1 MLGLSIDPIG
11 HETRP
16 NDRSQTQAKERLCRG
31 EEHMTEGYYC
41 IVCGRFLLANEFGV
55 IVHDD
60 ISHPHEM
67 AFDDE
72 ENPQ

>member
-1 MLGLSIDPIG
+1 
-11 HETRP
+11 
-16 NDRSQTQAKERLCRG
+16 
-31 EEHMTEGYYC
+31 MTKGYYC

-60 ISHPHEM
+60 ISHPPEM

>member
-1 MLGLSIDPIG
+1 
-11 HETRP
+11 
-16 NDRSQTQAKERLCRG
+16 
-31 EEHMTEGYYC
+31 MTEGYYC

-60 ISHPHEM
+60 ISHPPKM